1 MYMKRVLV
9 IFGGCSTE
17 YEVSL
22 TSASAVLAVIDRSR
36 YEVLHLGITRE
47 GGVYYYEGGE
57 DKIANN
63 TWQEE
68 YCYPATISMS
78 RGTPTLWVER
88 EGRLE
93 KICFD
98 IAFPILHGKCGED
111 GTLQGL
117 CEMAGIPLA
126 GCDMESSV
134 IGMDKVLAH
143 TLVSLA
149 GIRVPKSI
157 AISSMADFAEKQ
169 AEIEKLGFPLF
180 VKPVR
185 AGSSFGIS
193 RVLKWEDMED
203 AVKEAFLHDKKV
215 VIEESISGFE
225 VGCAVMGNEELT
237 LGRVDEIELSQG
249 FFDYEE
255 KYTLKTSSIH
265 MPARISEEEEQRIK
279 ETAAKIYRTL
289 GCRGFTRVDMF
300 FTKEK
305 EIVFNEINTIPG
317 FTSHSRFP
325 NMMKGVGME
334 FGEVVD
340 QVLELAVDTR

>member
-1 MYMKRVLV
+1 MRKVLV

-47 GGVYYYEGGE
+47 GQALYYEGKE
-57 DKIANN
+57 EKIANN

-68 YCYPATISMS
+68 NCYPATISMS
-78 RGTPTLWVER
+78 RGKPTLWVER
-88 EGRLE
+88 GEHFDKL
-93 KICFD
+93 CFD
-98 IAFPILHGKCGED
+98 IAFPILHGKNGED
-111 GTLQGL
+111 GSLQGL
-117 CEMAGIPLA
+117 CEMADIPLA
-126 GCDMESSV
+126 GCGMESSV

-149 GIRVPKSI
+149 GIRVPESVT
-157 AISSMADFAEKQ
+157 ISSMTEYEDKR
-169 AEIEKLGFPLF
+169 AEIKALGLPLF

-193 RVLKWEDMED
+193 RIVKWEDMED
-203 AVKEAFLHDKKV
+203 AVYEAFLHDKKV
-215 VIEESISGFE
+215 VIEESINGFE

-237 LGRVDEIELSQG
+237 LGRVDEIELSEG

-300 FTKEK
+300 FTQEK

-325 NMMKGVGME
+325 NMMKGIGID
-334 FGEVVD
+334 FTEVVD
-340 QVLELAVDTR
+340 MVLQLTDHNR